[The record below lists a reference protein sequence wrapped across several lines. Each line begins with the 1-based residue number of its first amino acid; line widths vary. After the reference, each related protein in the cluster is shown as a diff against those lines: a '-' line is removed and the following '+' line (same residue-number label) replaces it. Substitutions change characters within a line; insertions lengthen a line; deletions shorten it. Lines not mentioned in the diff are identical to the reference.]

1 MSINQKYIIVKDRAE
16 IYKDFTLNL
25 LYCIFDFYLDRQTLS
40 EDTDIYNHF
49 NWCFNRVCDV
59 YKKEEIDFSKN
70 EDLKNYFYSYY
81 YQQFYKPNIDEIS
94 EMPPLSYYEKF
105 WKNIFEIDKQK
116 NKNIVKVLIETYNI
130 FDKSINQEKNILEI
144 V

>member
-1 MSINQKYIIVKDRAE
+1 MV
-16 IYKDFTLNL
+16 
-25 LYCIFDFYLDRQTLS
+25 
-40 EDTDIYNHF
+40 
-49 NWCFNRVCDV
+49 
-59 YKKEEIDFSKN
+59 
-70 EDLKNYFYSYY
+70 Y
-81 YQQFYKPNIDEIS
+81 YQQFYKPNIDDINQTI
-94 EMPPLSYYEKF
+94 PIGYYEKF